1 VPKLQLALHAL
12 ESKAMEQAP
21 TDWPCRVG
29 LIDDHEILSVA
40 FAATLARV
48 EGLAFAGSA
57 ATVDQLLASLPD
69 LDLVVLDLRLAD
81 GSSPANNVDR
91 IVAAGAQV
99 LAYTSGEN
107 PYMVRLVAKS
117 GALGVIRKSEPM
129 AVLIEAIKNA
139 AHGRPV
145 VSTDWAAALDSDPE
159 LGNAN
164 LSPQEQ
170 KVLTLFAD
178 GNKAQV
184 VASRTGLALGTIED
198 YVKRIRTKYARTGRP
213 ANTKIDLYKRA
224 IEDGFL
230 PIPGRKG

>member
-1 VPKLQLALHAL
+1 M
-12 ESKAMEQAP
+12 SMEYLSEN
-21 TDWPCRVG
+21 WSCRIG
-29 LIDDHEILSVA
+29 LVDDHEILSVA
-40 FAATLARV
+40 FAVTV
-48 EGLAFAGSA
+48 GKVDGLIFAGSA
-57 ATVDQLLASLPD
+57 VTVGELLDAVPN

-81 GSSPANNVDR
+81 GSSPVNNVKR
-91 IVAAGAQV
+91 LLSAGTQV

-117 GALGVIRKSEPM
+117 GALGVIRKSEPL
-129 AVLIEAIKNA
+129 AVLVDALINA

-145 VSTDWAAALDSDPE
+145 VSTDWAAALDSDPA
-159 LGNAN
+159 LGEAN

-224 IEDGFL
+224 LEDGFL
-230 PIPGRKG
+230 PLPGREG